1 MEILILIFVNWCF
14 TTGIV
19 NSSLI
24 DPIRNYFLVKYPPIH
39 KLLSC
44 VRCLGF
50 WVGFITFGYS
60 TYSGDINQIL
70 WFPLWLNFLIFPF
83 VQSASGVIL
92 ENFIIFMGKI
102 SYININNG
110 RDNE

>member
-1 MEILILIFVNWCF
+1 
-14 TTGIV
+14 
-19 NSSLI
+19 
-24 DPIRNYFLVKYPPIH
+24 
-39 KLLSC
+39 
-44 VRCLGF
+44 
-50 WVGFITFGYS
+50 
-60 TYSGDINQIL
+60 L